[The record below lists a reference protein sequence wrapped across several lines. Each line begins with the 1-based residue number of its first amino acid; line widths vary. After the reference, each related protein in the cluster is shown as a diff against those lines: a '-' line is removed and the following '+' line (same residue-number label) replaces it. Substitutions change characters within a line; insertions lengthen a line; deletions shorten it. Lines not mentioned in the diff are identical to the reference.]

1 MQLSP
6 NAYIPSQAHD
16 SKELLLR
23 ILQIKIL

>member
-6 NAYIPSQAHD
+6 NAYIPSQAHNHE
-16 SKELLLR
+16 ELLLK